1 MRDQGTTG
9 DGKSVEALRHQLD
22 KVRRE
27 CLRLQQEN
35 DRLRGMLGL
44 PSEASASSARMPS
57 AGTLFPDIDPLPCVT
72 STSSVEQKIALF
84 RTLFKGRDDVYPVR
98 WVNTQTGK
106 KGYVPAVKGGWKRRQ
121 SGGPLTQ
128 QDYLPLTDAVIRHH
142 LEGQQTIGVYPLLR
156 DDTCWFLACDF
167 DGKAAGLR
175 DGVRSTGSLAR
186 QGGGTGAS
194 EISGWALDALGY
206 LAACERHGISAYLE
220 RSQSGKGGHVWMFFS
235 APVPAVSA
243 RRLGTFLL
251 RETMESRAEMTLASY
266 DRLFPSQD
274 VLPKG
279 GFGNLIALPLQK
291 PCRAW
296 GNTEFLDGQMRPWPD
311 QWAFLS
317 SITRVSPPQLEE
329 FLEQIAAVAAGP
341 GSAGVTFKSLS
352 EASPAPPRI
361 ICALSAAISIEKAG
375 LPPWLLADI
384 KHLAS
389 LHNPVF
395 YERQKLRLSTFRTP
409 RFISCYE
416 EDVSHLHLPRGLLG
430 ALHEAVQKA
439 GSSLSLTDLRR
450 APDQLSLSFKGTLT
464 PLQEQAVRLM
474 LAHDH
479 GVLVA
484 PPGVGKTVMAC
495 SIAAK
500 RNLPVLVLVHRQP
513 LLDQWRVHLMNL
525 LGLSSKEIGQLSSGK
540 DRRTR
545 LVDLA
550 MIQTLKNVDNVETFF
565 ADYGLLIVDECHH
578 LPAFSFES
586 CVKRAPIRYVLGL
599 TATPYRRDGLQDLI
613 VMQCGPVR
621 HTISGRQAGAHTDLT
636 LDLVVRETGFIY
648 PTTEEPPIQEVFRA
662 LVNDAART
670 RMVSDDILAALSQGH
685 RCLVLSERKEH
696 CRSLAERFSAQG
708 KTPFILDGGIRKKAR
723 EAILEA
729 VRTLP
734 SEEGLLLIATGQ
746 YLGEGFDC
754 PQIDTLFLTFPVSFK
769 GKLVQYVGR
778 LMRSHE
784 GKRGVRVYDYAD
796 VRVPVLKK
804 IHGKRKKVYERL
816 GFLTEGAPQPEASS
830 LLLEHKT

>member
-1 MRDQGTTG
+1 MSDQAKAG
-9 DGKSVEALRHQLD
+9 DGQSVEALRYQRD
-22 KVRRE
+22 EVRRE

-35 DRLRGMLGL
+35 DRLRGLLGL
-44 PSEASASSARMPS
+44 PSEASASFARMPS
-57 AGTLFPDIDPLPCVT
+57 AGTVFPAIDPLPPVT
-72 STSSVEQKIALF
+72 FTSSVEQKIALF
-84 RTLFKGRDDVYPVR
+84 RALFRGRDDVYPVR
-98 WVNTQTGK
+98 WVNAQTGK
-106 KGYVPAVKGGWKRRQ
+106 KGYVPAVKGGWGRRH

-128 QDYLPLTDAVIRHH
+128 QDYLPLTDAVIRQH

-156 DDTCWFLACDF
+156 NDTCWFLACDF
-167 DGKAAGLR
+167 DGKAGISRAV
-175 DGVRSTGSLAR
+175 DRSTGSVD
-186 QGGGTGAS
+186 GKDGGTRVS
-194 EISGWALDALGY
+194 EITGWALDAVGY

-220 RSQSGKGGHVWMFFS
+220 RSQSGKGGHVWIFFS
-235 APVPAVSA
+235 SPVPAVSA

-251 RETMESRAEMTLASY
+251 RKTMESRAEMTLASY

-291 PCRAW
+291 LCRAG

-311 QWAFLS
+311 QWGFLS

-329 FLEQIAAVAAGP
+329 FLEHLTAVVAGP
-341 GSAGVTFKSLS
+341 GSVDVTSLPLS
-352 EASPAPPRI
+352 EVCPAPPRMI
-361 ICALSAAISIEKAG
+361 GALGAAISLEKAG

-409 RFISCYE
+409 RFITCYE
-416 EDVSHLHLPRGLLG
+416 EDVSHLHLPRGLLE
-430 ALHEAVQKA
+430 ALHEVVRKA
-439 GSSLSLTDLRR
+439 GSVLSLTDLRR
-450 APDQLSLSFKGTLT
+450 LPNQLALKFHGTLT
-464 PLQEQAVRLM
+464 PLQAQAVRVM
-474 LAHDH
+474 LANDH

-495 SIAAK
+495 SIAAQ
-500 RNLPVLVLVHRQP
+500 RNLPALVLVHRQP
-513 LLDQWRVHLMNL
+513 LSDRWRVHLTNL
-525 LGLSSKEIGQLSSGK
+525 VGLSSKEIGQLGSGK
-540 DRRTR
+540 NRCTHM
-545 LVDLA
+545 VDLA
-550 MIQTLKNVDNVETFF
+550 MIQTLKGVDDPEAFF
-565 ADYGLLIVDECHH
+565 AGYGLLIVDECHH

-613 VMQCGPVR
+613 VMQCGPIR
-621 HTISGRQAGAHTDLT
+621 HTISGRQTGSHTDLA
-636 LDLVVRETGFIY
+636 LELVVRETDVTY
-648 PTTEEPPIQEVFRA
+648 PTTDEPPIQAVFRA

-670 RMVSDDILAALSQGH
+670 RTVSDDVLTALGQGR

-696 CRSLAERFSAQG
+696 CRSLAEQFRAQG
-708 KTPFILDGGIRKKAR
+708 KTPFILDGGLRKKAR
-723 EAILEA
+723 EAIFEA
-729 VRTLP
+729 VRNQP
-734 SEEGLLLIATGQ
+734 SSEDLLLIATGQ

-778 LMRSHE
+778 LMRSYE
-784 GKRGVRVYDYAD
+784 GKRVVRVHDYAD
-796 VRVPVLKK
+796 VHVPVLKK
-804 IHGKRKKVYERL
+804 MYQKRRKTYETL
-816 GFLTEGAPQPEASS
+816 GFSTEEILQPRAAN
-830 LLLEHKT
+830 LLLEHKA

>member
-1 MRDQGTTG
+1 MN
-9 DGKSVEALRHQLD
+9 AH
-22 KVRRE
+22 
-27 CLRLQQEN
+27 
-35 DRLRGMLGL
+35 
-44 PSEASASSARMPS
+44 
-57 AGTLFPDIDPLPCVT
+57 
-72 STSSVEQKIALF
+72 
-84 RTLFKGRDDVYPVR
+84 
-98 WVNTQTGK
+98 TGK
-106 KGYVPAVKGGWKRRQ
+106 TGYVPAVKGGWGRRQ
-121 SGGPLTQ
+121 SGGPLRQ
-128 QDYLPLTDAVIRHH
+128 QDYLPLTDAVIRQH
-142 LEGQQTIGVYPLLR
+142 LEGQQTIGGYPLLR

-167 DGKAAGLR
+167 DGKAASPR
-175 DGVRSTGSLAR
+175 DGVRIASSTVRPGSDNE
-186 QGGGTGAS
+186 AS
-194 EISGWALDALGY
+194 EISGWALDAVGY

-220 RSQSGKGGHVWMFFS
+220 RSQSGKGGHVWIFFS

-291 PCRAW
+291 SCRAW
-296 GNTEFLDGQMRPWPD
+296 GHTEFLDRQMRPWPD

-317 SITRVSPPQLEE
+317 SMARVSPPQLEE
-329 FLEQIAAVAAGP
+329 FLEHLMAVAAGP
-341 GSAGVTFKSLS
+341 GSVGVTSLPVS
-352 EASPAPPRI
+352 EACPAPPRMI
-361 ICALSAAISIEKAG
+361 GTLGASISIEKAG

-409 RFISCYE
+409 RFITCYE
-416 EDVSHLHLPRGLLG
+416 EDASHLHLPRGLWE
-430 ALHEAVQKA
+430 ALHEVVQKA
-439 GSSLSLTDLRR
+439 GSTLSLTDLRR
-450 APDQLSLSFKGTLT
+450 LPNPLALKFHGTLT
-464 PLQEQAVRLM
+464 PLQAQAVRVM

-495 SIAAK
+495 SIAVQ
-500 RNLPVLVLVHRQP
+500 RNLPVLILVHRQP
-513 LLDQWRVHLMNL
+513 LLDQWRVHVTNL
-525 LGLSSKEIGQLSSGK
+525 LGLSSKEIGQIGSGK
-540 DRRTR
+540 DRRTH

-550 MIQTLKNVDNVETFF
+550 MIQTLKDVDDPEAFF
-565 ADYGLLIVDECHH
+565 AGYGLLIVDECHH

-621 HTISGRQAGAHTDLT
+621 HTISGRQTGAHTDLT
-636 LDLVVRETGFIY
+636 LELVVRETDVIAS
-648 PTTEEPPIQEVFRA
+648 TTDELPIQEVFRA
-662 LVNDAART
+662 LVNDATRT
-670 RMVSDDILAALSQGH
+670 QIISDDVLAALSQGR

-708 KTPFILDGGIRKKAR
+708 KTPFILDGGLRKKAR
-723 EAILEA
+723 EAIFEA
-729 VRTLP
+729 VHNRP
-734 SEEGLLLIATGQ
+734 AGEDLLLIATGQ

-784 GKRGVRVYDYAD
+784 GKRVVRVYDYAD
-796 VRVPVLKK
+796 VHIPVLKK
-804 IHGKRKKVYERL
+804 MYEKRRKTYETL
-816 GFLTEGAPQPEASS
+816 GFSTGEVIRSEASN
-830 LLLEHKT
+830 LFEPQT

>member
-1 MRDQGTTG
+1 MSDQTKAG
-9 DGKSVEALRHQLD
+9 DGQSVEALRHQLNE
-22 KVRRE
+22 VRHE

-35 DRLRGMLGL
+35 DRLRGLLGH
-44 PSEASASSARMPS
+44 PSEASESSARIPS
-57 AGTLFPDIDPLPCVT
+57 AGTLFPDSDPLPFVT

-84 RTLFKGRDDVYPVR
+84 RALFRGRDDVYPVR
-98 WVNTQTGK
+98 WVNAHTGK
-106 KGYVPAVKGGWKRRQ
+106 KGYVPAVKGGWGRRQ
-121 SGGPLTQ
+121 FGGLLTP
-128 QDYLPLTDAVIRHH
+128 QDYLSLTDAVIRQH

-167 DGKAAGLR
+167 DGKAGISR
-175 DGVRSTGSLAR
+175 DGGRSTGSVAGK
-186 QGGGTGAS
+186 GGDTCAS

-220 RSQSGKGGHVWMFFS
+220 RSQSGKGGHVWIFFS

-291 PCRAW
+291 PRRAE

-317 SITRVSPPQLEE
+317 RITRVSPPQLDE
-329 FLEQIAAVAAGP
+329 FLGHLTAVAVGP
-341 GSAGVTFKSLS
+341 GSVDVTSLLAA
-352 EASPAPPRI
+352 EACPAPPCMI
-361 ICALSAAISIEKAG
+361 GTLGAAISIEKAG

-409 RFISCYE
+409 RFITCYE
-416 EDVSHLHLPRGLLG
+416 EDVFHLHLPRGLLE
-430 ALHEAVQKA
+430 ALHEVVQKA
-439 GSSLSLTDLRR
+439 GSTLSLTDLRR
-450 APDQLSLSFKGTLT
+450 LLNPLALKFHGTLT
-464 PLQEQAVRLM
+464 PLQAQAVRVM

-495 SIAAK
+495 SMAAQ

-513 LLDQWRVHLMNL
+513 LLDQWRVHVTNL
-525 LGLSSKEIGQLSSGK
+525 LGLSSKEIGQVGSGK
-540 DRRTR
+540 NRRTH

-550 MIQTLKNVDNVETFF
+550 MIQTLKDVDDPEAFF
-565 ADYGLLIVDECHH
+565 AGYGLLIVDECHH
-578 LPAFSFES
+578 LPAFSFEL

-613 VMQCGPVR
+613 MMQCGPVR
-621 HTISGRQAGAHTDLT
+621 YTISGRQTGAHTDLT
-636 LDLVVRETGFIY
+636 LELVVRETDVTFP
-648 PTTEEPPIQEVFRA
+648 PTDAPPIQEVFRA
-662 LVNDAART
+662 LVNDEARM
-670 RMVSDDILAALSQGH
+670 RMVSDDILTALSQGR

-696 CRSLAERFSAQG
+696 CRSLAERFRAQG
-708 KTPFILDGGIRKKAR
+708 KTPFILDGGLRKKAR
-723 EAILEA
+723 EAIFEA
-729 VRTLP
+729 VRNQP
-734 SEEGLLLIATGQ
+734 SSDDLLLIATGQ

-784 GKRGVRVYDYAD
+784 GKLVVRVYDYAD
-796 VRVPVLKK
+796 VQIPVLKK
-804 IHGKRKKVYERL
+804 MYEKRRKTYETL
-816 GFLTEGAPQPEASS
+816 GFSTGEVIRSEASN
-830 LLLEHKT
+830 LFEHQT